1 MFVNMSQEFVKCI
14 CVGGVFSAGLYCCP
28 KKCNIQRVENKFL
41 IAGEALK
48 FGKFDERRNN
58 KHRSPHSAQL
68 HYVISSGFEEKSR
81 RPSLIVGGAECRA

>member
-1 MFVNMSQEFVKCI
+1 MFKTLSLKAAMFVNMSQEFVKCI

-48 FGKFDERRNN
+48 FGKSDERRNN
-58 KHRSPHSAQL
+58 KHRSRIPHNC
-68 HYVISSGFEEKSR
+68 IT
-81 RPSLIVGGAECRA
+81 